1 MYLGVW
7 CFAMVSL
14 GSMAEVIGHEKI
26 LKLLE
31 LWKDKPAFAYLF
43 VGPAHLGKA
52 LIAEK
57 FVRELVAN
65 EPRATSYELRATNL
79 RLHPDII
86 LFEPEEGK
94 KELSVKIV
102 REQRNRLY
110 SRPQISKRTV
120 AFLPYMD
127 KMNDEGF
134 NALLKV
140 MEEPPADAVFVCVA
154 ENISRIP
161 ATILSRMVKINMS
174 LVPQKQIEQA
184 LIAQGMS
191 VAEAHKKSILARGR
205 PGLALVDQD
214 SSTEF
219 NKVANDFVNGLSLG
233 HRFAASEALSKLC
246 DSTEDASA
254 AWAEALSACSTAL
267 RSKFLS
273 DTKLALILGQGIA
286 DATGAIGSALN
297 PRLMLDAAA
306 INADQSLLKLPN
318 FYPKTFALSLSI

>member
-1 MYLGVW
+1 
-7 CFAMVSL
+7 
-14 GSMAEVIGHEKI
+14 MAEVIGHEKI

-43 VGPAHLGKA
+43 VGPAHLGKS
-52 LIAEK
+52 LVAEK
-57 FVRELVAN
+57 FVRELVSD
-65 EPRATSYELRATNL
+65 ESQVTSYKLQEL

-140 MEEPPADAVFVCVA
+140 MEEPPAEAVFVCVA

-174 LVPQKQIEQA
+174 LVPQIQIEQA

-191 VAEAHKKSILARGR
+191 AVEAHKKSILARGR
-205 PGLALVDQD
+205 PGLASIEQS

-219 NKVANDFVNGLSLG
+219 IEAAQDFVNGPSLG

-254 AWAEALSACSTAL
+254 AWAEALSACGTAL

-306 INADQSLLKLPN
+306 INADQAFLKLPN
-318 FYPKTFALSLSI
+318 FYPKTFVLTLQL